1 MLARSAAEGEGLAK
15 GQFRD
20 VDELRSVMDALF
32 TLLAHDPA
40 IGPALRDADVPQRFE
55 FSDFGAVL
63 DIAPAGADEPAALRW
78 EWGGAAAWQ
87 PAVTMRMR
95 SDVAN
100 RFWQG
105 KLNPL
110 LAVATGKIQTSGD
123 VRRAASMASVLQP
136 AYTRYRE
143 LLGERGL
150 DHLLV

>member
-1 MLARSAAEGEGLAK
+1 VAK

-32 TLLAHDPA
+32 TLLANDPG
-40 IGPALRDADVPQRFE
+40 IGPALRDANVPQRFE
-55 FSDFGAVL
+55 FTDLGATL
-63 DIAPAGADEPAALRW
+63 DVAPADRDAPAALRW
-78 EWGGAAAWQ
+78 EWGGAAPWQ

-123 VRRAASMASVLQP
+123 VRRAASLAPVLQP
-136 AYTRYRE
+136 AHARYRE
-143 LLGERGL
+143 LLGDRGL
-150 DHLLV
+150 EHLLV

>member
-1 MLARSAAEGEGLAK
+1 MAK

-32 TLLAHDPA
+32 TILAHDPR
-40 IGPALRDADVPQRFE
+40 IGPALRDADVAQRFE
-55 FSDFGAVL
+55 FTDLDAVL
-63 DIAPAGADEPAALRW
+63 DVAPTGPDEAAAVRW
-78 EWGGAAAWQ
+78 EWGGAPPWE
-87 PAVTMRMR
+87 PVVTMRMR

-105 KLNPL
+105 KLNPVF
-110 LAVATGKIQTSGD
+110 AVATGKIKTSGD
-123 VRRAASMASVLQP
+123 VRRATSLGPVLQP
-136 AYTRYRE
+136 AHARYRE